1 MSVSM
6 KNIRNFSIIAHVD
19 HGKSTL
25 ADRFIELTGALSARE
40 LKEQVLDTMDL
51 ERERGITIKAQ
62 TVRLT
67 YRSLSGED
75 FVFDLI
81 DTPGHVD
88 FSYEVSRSLSA
99 CDGALLVID
108 ASQGV
113 EAQTLAN
120 TYLAIHNDLVL
131 VPVINKID
139 LPQIQIEDSLEQM
152 EHVIGLPRSE
162 ALLVSAKT
170 GQGLPELFEAV
181 VERIP
186 PPKGDP
192 EAPLKALLFDS
203 WFDTYRGVVV
213 LVRILD
219 GELRTGDRIV
229 LMASGAE
236 YEAED
241 VGYLTPKPVK
251 SGVLK
256 TGEVGYLIAG
266 IKKLSDARVGDTVTH
281 RNRPTGKPLSGF
293 KDAKPMVFCGLFPAG
308 ESNIEEL
315 RDAMEK
321 LRLNDASLQ
330 YEPENSPALGLGFR
344 AGFLGLLHRE
354 IVQERLER
362 DYGLTLITTAP
373 SVGYRV
379 TDRRGETVEIHNPS
393 EMPEPTEVAA
403 IEEPMIDAVI
413 LTPDRYLGGLFK
425 LLEERRGV
433 QKKMEYI
440 GPGRVLLNY
449 SLPLNEVVFDFYN
462 QLKQLSQGYASLD
475 YEFAGYREGP
485 LVKLDI
491 LINGDAVDALSLVVD
506 ETKAQT
512 TGRALVERMRKVIP
526 RQQYEVAL
534 QAAVGKRII
543 ARETVKPFR
552 KDVLAK
558 LYGGDYTRKMKVL
571 EKQKAGKKRM
581 RRVGKVDIPQEAF
594 LAILEVK

>member
-1 MSVSM
+1 MRT
-6 KNIRNFSIIAHVD
+6 IRNFSIIAHVD

-62 TVRLT
+62 TVRLI
-67 YRSLSGED
+67 YRGRPGEE
-75 FVFDLI
+75 FVFNLI

-88 FSYEVSRSLSA
+88 FSYEVSRSLAA

-120 TYLAIHNDLVL
+120 AYLAIHNDLVL
-131 VPVINKID
+131 LPVINKID
-139 LPQIQIEDSLEQM
+139 LPQVHLEDVLEQM
-152 EHVIGLPRSE
+152 EHVVGLPRSE
-162 ALLVSAKT
+162 ALFVSAKT
-170 GQGLPELFEAV
+170 GHGLPELFEAV
-181 VERIP
+181 VERVP
-186 PPKGDP
+186 APKGDP
-192 EAPLKALLFDS
+192 GAPLKALLFDS

-213 LVRILD
+213 LVRIVD
-219 GELRTGDRIV
+219 GVLRAGDRVV

-236 YEAED
+236 YEAEE
-241 VGYLTPKPVK
+241 VGYLTPKPVR
-251 SGVLK
+251 SDVLR

-266 IKKLSDARVGDTVTH
+266 IKRLGDARVGDTVTH
-281 RNRPTGKPLSGF
+281 RSRPASRPLPGF
-293 KDAKPMVFCGLFPAG
+293 QDAKPMVFCGLFPAG

-321 LRLNDASLQ
+321 LRLNNASFQ

-379 TDRRGETVEIHNPS
+379 TDRKGRTVEIHNPS
-393 EMPEPTEVAA
+393 EMPEPTDVAA
-403 IEEPMIDAVI
+403 IEEPIIEAVI

-440 GPGRVLLNY
+440 GPGRVLLAY
-449 SLPLNEVVFDFYN
+449 ALPLNEVVFDFYN

-491 LINGDAVDALSLVVD
+491 LINGEAVDALSLIVHED
-506 ETKAQT
+506 KAQSV
-512 TGRALVERMRKVIP
+512 GRALVERMRKVIP

-534 QAAVGKRII
+534 QAAIGKRII
-543 ARETVKPFR
+543 ARETVKAFR
-552 KDVLAK
+552 NDVLDK
-558 LYGGDYTRKMKVL
+558 LYGGDYPRKM
-571 EKQKAGKKRM
+571 
-581 RRVGKVDIPQEAF
+581 
-594 LAILEVK
+594 